1 MRFIGERGGGDKESH
16 EAQLPEID
24 VRDLGRQVIANALRS
39 DDDGLEMADF
49 ADIYPPEKIASDRRY
64 VQKFEKYVSPEGKNA
79 LAPAQI
85 FEQMFTQGVML
96 GNWLGNVGF
105 ANGQTFEKFSIEAHN
120 TLPYD
125 DLRNKIDM
133 FATLTFAEPI
143 EDEDYGASI
152 DQMALGF
159 DVTTNNSREKLLD
172 KLTRFYNGG
181 QKLPFGFSHLD
192 YYSNGSE
199 HSALPMLPRYT
210 IGLSATDV
218 NAVAETASVR
228 PTNGTVDF
236 GLFSGQNL
244 INRFKVL
251 AEIRAENEL
260 YQAMLPDDMDAEMV
274 QQANVQLYAVDQC
287 LHEALNV
294 CTRELVN
301 RRCLPP
307 PVIAEV
313 EAAEQRGHGMRARN
327 IVQEY
332 LLQRSQEIFDSESNE
347 RSAWGRETLGDGDTF
362 VQIIQLCDELKD
374 AAYAGKLDKL
384 RKVMAHNQGIPEQ
397 QLGEQSA

>member
-1 MRFIGERGGGDKESH
+1 MRYIGERGGGKESH
-16 EAQLPEID
+16 EVQLPEVE
-24 VRDLGRQVIANALRS
+24 VRNLGRQAIANALRGAG
-39 DDDGLEMADF
+39 DDLEMADF
-49 ADIYPPEKIASDRRY
+49 ADVYPTEKIASDQRY
-64 VQKFEKYVSPEGKNA
+64 VQKFEKHVSPEAKNA

-105 ANGQTFEKFSIEAHN
+105 ADGRTFEKFAVEAHN

-125 DLRNKIDM
+125 DIRNKIDT
-133 FATLTFAEPI
+133 FTTLAFAEPI
-143 EDEDYGASI
+143 EDEDYGVSI
-152 DQMALGF
+152 DRMALGF

-172 KLTRFYNGG
+172 KITRFYNGA
-181 QKLPFGFSHLD
+181 QELPFGFSKLD
-192 YYSNGSE
+192 YYSDGSQ
-199 HSALPMLPRYT
+199 HGALPMLPRYT

-218 NAVAETASVR
+218 KAVAETARVR
-228 PTNGTVDF
+228 PANDTVDF

-251 AEIRAENEL
+251 SEIRAENEL
-260 YQAMLPDDMDAEMV
+260 YQAMLPDDMDTEIV
-274 QQANVQLYAVDQC
+274 QQANIQLYAVDQC

-301 RRCLPP
+301 RRCLPA
-307 PVIAEV
+307 PVLAEV
-313 EAAEQRGHGMRARN
+313 EAAEQKGRGMQARN
-327 IVQEY
+327 IVEKY

-374 AAYAGKLDKL
+374 AAYAGKLDEF
-384 RKVMAHNQGIPEQ
+384 REVRAHNQGISEQ
-397 QLGEQSA
+397 KLADDVA